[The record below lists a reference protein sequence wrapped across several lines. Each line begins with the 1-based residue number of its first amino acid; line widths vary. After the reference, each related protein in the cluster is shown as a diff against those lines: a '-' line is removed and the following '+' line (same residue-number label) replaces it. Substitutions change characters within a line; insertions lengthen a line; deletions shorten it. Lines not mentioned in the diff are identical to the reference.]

1 MRLLT
6 PPQRKRPPGS
16 APRRP
21 LDPASLLGAIGKDAP
36 FGIAVVAPDLR
47 CEVVNAAFGR
57 MVGID
62 PGAAPGR
69 PVAEVMP
76 GASPALH
83 EAMRGVLA
91 DGRARYRIPVV
102 LEVAGE
108 TRRADFTLYHSESE
122 TGSARVVALARDL
135 GTLPPVQATERSARM
150 RPEAV
155 AERMARLQ
163 EVTAALSAAAAEK
176 EVAEVI
182 LDVGLHVLGASGGSL
197 CFPSSGVLE
206 VAHAAGSMA
215 AADGTPGPL
224 RAPLEEAFL
233 REEPVWIGSADDLR
247 SRYPGLVPAGA
258 AVSEAAWAAL
268 PLQVRGRPVGAL
280 GIGFAGA
287 HAFGEEAR
295 SFIEALAHHC
305 AQAVDR
311 ARLYETQRELR
322 AQAEEAAETRELLVR
337 ELRRTLRERDESAA
351 LLDALFGNAPV
362 GLALLDREMRYLRV
376 NDHLAGLHRMPA
388 ERMLGRTLLEAMP
401 PVAGDDLVRDFEE
414 VAEGRAPLVERTVV
428 APPRVPGETQR
439 TFVVTLY
446 PVTVAGRLIGVGALV
461 REVTEQRIAEQ
472 SRRHVLGVVGH
483 DLRSPLMAITASAE
497 LLAAGP
503 LDERASRSVGRI
515 LRASGRMNGI
525 IRALADYTAVQGGP
539 GIVLHPRPTELSSLV
554 RAVAEE
560 CEAAHAGR
568 TVRVTAPE
576 PIHGEWDGDRI
587 GQAVANLV
595 GNALQYSPEDSPVEA
610 ACWLDGDDAVV
621 EVTNAGAPIP
631 AEQVPHLFEPFR
643 RGDDERSQRRKGL
656 GLGLYIA
663 VQIAAAH
670 GGNIRVRSDAVTG
683 TTFSVRMPRSVSRER
698 GRAT

>member
-1 MRLLT
+1 MADLT
-6 PPQRKRPPGS
+6 RQTLEKRPEAALPS
-16 APRRP
+16 DAT
-21 LDPASLLGAIGKDAP
+21 AALLGSIVEDAP
-36 FGIAVVAPDLR
+36 FGIAVADPDLH
-47 CEVVNAAFGR
+47 CEIANAAFGQ
-57 MVGID
+57 MVGAD
-62 PGAAPGR
+62 PAAAPGR
-69 PVAEVMP
+69 PLAEIMR
-76 GASPALH
+76 GASPALFDG
-83 EAMRGVLA
+83 MRAVLA
-91 DGRARYRIPVV
+91 DGHPRYRIPVV

-108 TRRADFTLYHSESE
+108 TRRADFTLYRTESARGE
-122 TGSARVVALARDL
+122 PRVVALARDL
-135 GTLPPVQATERSARM
+135 GTLPPAQGSERSARL

-163 EVTAALSAAAAEK
+163 ELTAALSAAAAEQ

-182 LDVGLHVLGASGGSL
+182 LGVGLHVLGASGGNL
-197 CFPSSGVLE
+197 CFPAGGVLE

-215 AADGTPGPL
+215 ASDGTPGAL

-233 REEPVWIGSADDLR
+233 REEPVWIGSAEELR
-247 SRYPGLVPAGA
+247 ARYPTLVPAGA

-268 PLQVRGRPVGAL
+268 PLRVRGRTVGAL

-287 HAFGEEAR
+287 HSFGEEER
-295 SFIEALAHHC
+295 SFMEALAHHC

-362 GLALLDREMRYLRV
+362 GLALFDREMHYLRA
-376 NDHLAGLHRMPA
+376 NAYLAALHAVPA
-388 ERMLGRTLLEAMP
+388 ERLLGRTLWEAAP
-401 PVAGDDLVRDFEE
+401 QLARDDLVRDFHD
-414 VAEGRAPLVERTVV
+414 VAEGRTPLSERTVV
-428 APPRVPGETQR
+428 APPRLPGETHR
-439 TFVVTLY
+439 TFVVTMY
-446 PVTVAGRLIGVGALV
+446 PVTVAARLIGVGTLV

-472 SRRHVLGVVGH
+472 SQRHVLGVVGH
-483 DLRSPLMAITASAE
+483 DLRSPLMAISASAE

-503 LDERASRSVGRI
+503 LDERAARSVGRI
-515 LRASGRMNGI
+515 LRASGRMDGI
-525 IRALADYTAVQGGP
+525 IRALVDYTAVQGGP

-560 CEAAHAGR
+560 CETAHAGR

-576 PIHGEWDGDRI
+576 PVHGEWDGDRV

-595 GNALQYSPEDSPVEA
+595 GNALQYSPADTPVEA
-610 ACWLDGDDAVV
+610 ACWRDGEDAVV

-631 AEQVPHLFEPFR
+631 ADQVPHLFEPFH
-643 RGDDERSQRRKGL
+643 RGSDERSQRRKGL

-670 GGNIRVRSDAVTG
+670 GGSIRVRSDEKSG
-683 TTFSVRMPRSVSRER
+683 TTFSVRMPRTLSRER

>member
-1 MRLLT
+1 MAGLT
-6 PPQRKRPPGS
+6 RQTQEKRPEA
-16 APRRP
+16 APP
-21 LDPASLLGAIGKDAP
+21 SDATASLLGSIVEDAP
-36 FGIAVVAPDLR
+36 FGIAVADPELR
-47 CEVVNAAFGR
+47 CEIANAAFGE
-57 MVGID
+57 MVGVD
-62 PGAAPGR
+62 PDAAPGR
-69 PVAEVMP
+69 LLAEVMH
-76 GASPALH
+76 GASPALF
-83 EAMRGVLA
+83 EGMRAVLA
-91 DGRARYRIPVV
+91 DGHPRYRIPVV

-108 TRRADFTLYHSESE
+108 TRRADFTLYRTQGARGEP
-122 TGSARVVALARDL
+122 RVVALARDL
-135 GTLPPVQATERSARM
+135 GTLPPVQGPERSARL

-163 EVTAALSAAAAEK
+163 ELTAALSAAAAEQ

-182 LDVGLHVLGASGGSL
+182 LGVGLHVLGASGGNL
-197 CFPSSGVLE
+197 CFPAGGVLE

-215 AADGTPGPL
+215 GADGTPGAL

-233 REEPVWIGSADDLR
+233 REEPVWIDSAGDLR
-247 SRYPGLVPAGA
+247 ARYPTLVPVGA

-268 PLQVRGRPVGAL
+268 PLRVRGRTLGAL

-287 HAFGEEAR
+287 HSFGEEER

-362 GLALLDREMRYLRV
+362 GLALFDREMHYLRA
-376 NDHLAGLHRMPA
+376 NAYLAALHAVPA
-388 ERMLGRTLLEAMP
+388 ERLLGRTLWEATP
-401 PVAGDDLVRDFEE
+401 QLAREELVRDFHD
-414 VAEGRAPLVERTVV
+414 VAEGRTPLSERTVV
-428 APPRVPGETQR
+428 APPRLPGETHR
-439 TFVVTLY
+439 TFVVTMY
-446 PVTVAGRLIGVGALV
+446 PVTVAGRLIGVGTLV

-483 DLRSPLMAITASAE
+483 DLRSPLMAISASAE

-503 LDERASRSVGRI
+503 LDERAARSVGRI
-515 LRASGRMNGI
+515 LRASGRMDGI
-525 IRALADYTAVQGGP
+525 IRALVDYTAVQGGP
-539 GIVLHPRPTELSSLV
+539 GIVLHPRPTDLSSLV

-576 PIHGEWDGDRI
+576 PVHGEWDGDRI

-595 GNALQYSPEDSPVEA
+595 GNALQYSPADTPVEA
-610 ACWLDGDDAVV
+610 ACWREGEDAVV
-621 EVTNAGAPIP
+621 EVTNAGDPIP
-631 AEQVPHLFEPFR
+631 ADQVPHLFEPFH
-643 RGDDERSQRRKGL
+643 RGADERSQRRKGL

-670 GGNIRVRSDAVTG
+670 GGSIRVRSDEKTG
-683 TTFSVRMPRSVSRER
+683 TTFSVRMPRTINRER